1 VYYTRSHVMT
11 TALEK
16 LKQKYT
22 DQIKKMESELER
34 LRSKLSVVEEV
45 DADERS
51 LDLNLGST
59 KYAGK
64 GMTEAVFMAV
74 HELGKAGATA
84 GQVRRHIL
92 ANGFQ
97 SASQNIAVSVGTTLK
112 RLAEKGKING
122 DLIDGK
128 RIYKPS

>member
-1 VYYTRSHVMT
+1 MT
-11 TALEK
+11 TALER

-51 LDLNLGST
+51 LNLNLGST

-64 GMTEAVFMAV
+64 GMTEAVLLAV
-74 HELGKAGATA
+74 HDLGPSGGTA
-84 GQVRRHIL
+84 GKVRRHIL
-92 ANGFQ
+92 ENGFQ
-97 SASQNIAVSVGTTLK
+97 SASQNLAVSVGTTLK
-112 RLAEKGKING
+112 RLSEKGKISAEMV
-122 DLIDGK
+122 DGK
-128 RIYKPS
+128 RIYKPI